1 MPMVRRQW
9 RINPLTDIAAN
20 VNLEKLL
27 FDFISWKCF
36 VTFLHKLMFHGI
48 DILLVIFVGTYNL
61 QFELTETLTESN
73 TF

>member
-20 VNLEKLL
+20 VNLETLL

-36 VTFLHKLMFHGI
+36 VTFLHKLMFHEI
-48 DILLVIFVGTYNL
+48 DILSELTTYSWKIILFNIQVHFVG
-61 QFELTETLTESN
+61 
-73 TF
+73 